1 MKILRLISFF
11 LVVVFALSSI
21 QMIAFAETESDCSHS
36 DDVVTVE
43 FLNEISDSSKEK
55 IIAHFNGKEKTAV
68 QSRGLTCT
76 LFGHKIETGTVSTIT
91 HKVKTTAPR
100 CLKETFDYEICS
112 RCDEYSEYTLIGSQ
126 YINCCS

>member
-55 IIAHFNGKEKTAV
+55 IIAHFNGKEKMDITAKSLSIEQLAKTV
-68 QSRGLTCT
+68 NTIILVEFLSNKISLLLRQINSAFL
-76 LFGHKIETGTVSTIT
+76 LFTDALSTDTETG
-91 HKVKTTAPR
+91 A
-100 CLKETFDYEICS
+100 E
-112 RCDEYSEYTLIGSQ
+112 
-126 YINCCS
+126 